1 MNSVLTPTPNWL
13 SVLKSKWLG
22 KGRNAAPTATAIYLS
37 GAAVATIHGER
48 LAAPNAGGRY
58 AISMRAD
65 PIAHID
71 DYLDAIAQQ
80 KKSLGLT
87 NEACHIILAPEFY
100 SLSLVDRP
108 PVAESEVKE
117 AVRWAVQ
124 ENIEYPMELAELD
137 VFDLP
142 RSASRDSN
150 RDLLFVTVARKDLI
164 ARLVG
169 YIQNSG
175 LSACSVGITELSFRN
190 TIATLFPEADRSIG
204 LVRLTGNS
212 GLINIS
218 RASELFLSRRITGVP
233 ADFSEAAWDTFKDPL
248 LLQVQRSIDYYESA
262 MSQPPCDAIVVA
274 TTHSWQDKVCEY
286 LDEMLPVPIRSFTE
300 VLGQQFDLTLHN
312 PEPTEIDWDNFND
325 GHSNAISAALP
336 ALGGLLRGLRPDV
349 LEEDNA

>member
-1 MNSVLTPTPNWL
+1 MNSVLKPPPNWL
-13 SVLKSKWLG
+13 SVLKSKWPVG
-22 KGRNAAPTATAIYLS
+22 NRSKAPSATAIYLS
-37 GAAVATIHGER
+37 GAAVATVHGVRRKGTDTE
-48 LAAPNAGGRY
+48 GRY

-65 PIAHID
+65 PISGID
-71 DYLDAIAQQ
+71 DYLDAIARQ

-87 NEACHIILAPEFY
+87 NEECHVVLAPEFY

-108 PVAESEVKE
+108 PVAATELKD

-164 ARLVG
+164 SRLVG
-169 YIQNSG
+169 YIHSSG
-175 LSACSVGITELSFRN
+175 LTASTVGITELSFRN

-233 ADFSEAAWDTFKDPL
+233 ASFSEAAWDEFKDPL

-312 PEPTEIDWDNFND
+312 PEPIEIDWDHFND

-336 ALGGLLRGLRPDV
+336 ALGGLLRGLRPAV
-349 LEEDNA
+349 LDDDTT